1 MQLSSEEVSIV
12 LAEVGVAG
20 VGVVEVG
27 IAEVGVAEV
36 GVAEVG
42 GDILIVIIILASE
55 IIQYSWLAVVIDT
68 CIAIIGIYIAIYNY
82 LYIVIIA
89 IYR

>member
-12 LAEVGVAG
+12 LAEVGVAK
-20 VGVVEVG
+20 VGV
-27 IAEVGVAEV
+27 AEVGVAEV

-42 GDILIVIIILASE
+42 GDILIVIIILLASE

-68 CIAIIGIYIAIYNY
+68 CIAIIAIC
-82 LYIVIIA
+82 
-89 IYR
+89 R

>member
-20 VGVVEVG
+20 VGV
-27 IAEVGVAEV
+27 AEVGVAEV
-36 GVAEVG
+36 GITEVGVTEVGVTEVG
-42 GDILIVIIILASE
+42 GDILIVIIILLASE
-55 IIQYSWLAVVIDT
+55 IIQYSWLAIVIDT
-68 CIAIIGIYIAIYNY
+68 CIAII
-82 LYIVIIA
+82 A